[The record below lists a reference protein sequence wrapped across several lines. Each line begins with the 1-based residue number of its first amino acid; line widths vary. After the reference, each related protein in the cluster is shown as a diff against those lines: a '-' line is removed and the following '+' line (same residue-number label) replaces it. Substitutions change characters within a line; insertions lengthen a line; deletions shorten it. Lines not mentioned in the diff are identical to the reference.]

1 MMQDSGLNYSL
12 SLQDQGPGLYTVI
25 YANCAEGTT
34 ASFKLTMTLTNKG
47 GQMLSA
53 GNIPLPTCFA
63 IFTLAFGIALIVW
76 VAVIMRNRESAHRIH
91 VLMAVLCGVKM
102 ISAALEGLRY
112 EAIKR
117 TGDGGGWTH
126 ASYAFAGIRGVMFF
140 SVVLL
145 VGTGWS
151 FVKPFLSARDTRI
164 LMIVVPMQVVVNIA
178 SIIVEEMSPGTMG
191 WLTWRDVLHLFDI
204 VCCCAILFPIVW
216 SIRNLKEAAMAD
228 DKAAR
233 TLRKLKL
240 FREFYIM
247 VVAYI
252 YFTRIAVFIVQN
264 TLPCGQS
271 YIAASLSE
279 LATLAFFT
287 VSGYKFRPMPHNP
300 YFQVDDSDGGGA
312 AGPDSATDVELA
324 PRAAPRPGQP
334 SDSE

>member
-1 MMQDSGLNYSL
+1 
-12 SLQDQGPGLYTVI
+12 
-25 YANCAEGTT
+25 
-34 ASFKLTMTLTNKG
+34 
-47 GQMLSA
+47 
-53 GNIPLPTCFA
+53 
-63 IFTLAFGIALIVW
+63 
-76 VAVIMRNRESAHRIH
+76 
-91 VLMAVLCGVKM
+91 MAVLCGVKM
-102 ISAALEGLRY
+102 ISAALEGLRF
-112 EAIKR
+112 ESIR
-117 TGDGGGWTH
+117 STGEGGGWTH

-151 FVKPFLSARDTRI
+151 FVKPFLSTRDKRI
-164 LMIVVPMQVVVNIA
+164 LMVVVPLQVVVNIA
-178 SIIVEEMSPGTMG
+178 SIVVEEMSPGTMG

-204 VCCCAILFPIVW
+204 ICCCAILFPIVW

-264 TLPCGQS
+264 TLPCGLS
-271 YIAASLSE
+271 FIAASLSE

-287 VSGYKFRPMPHNP
+287 VSGYKFRPMPRNP
-300 YFQVDDSDGGGA
+300 YFQVDEADA
-312 AGPDSATDVELA
+312 EPGPDSANDVELA
-324 PRAAPRPGQP
+324 TAPAAHPGP
-334 SDSE
+334 SARN